1 MLAQQSA
8 QVPAIRRLHVEQLFP
23 AGLFERREAIGI
35 RLPGGVRIGMVGDGS
50 ASRPSADGEF
60 ARYAV
65 GARPAQ
71 VDHSTVRLT
80 TARRPIRCRATR
92 VAGSQ
97 AVTSTST

>member
-1 MLAQQSA
+1 MNEKFAGLVGGT
-8 QVPAIRRLHVEQLFP
+8 VPASLKNRTPTLAI
-23 AGLFERREAIGI
+23 GLGI
-35 RLPGGVRIGMVGDGS
+35 RLPGGVRIGMVGHGS

-80 TARRPIRCRATR
+80 TARRPIPCRATR